1 MKKLILFFCFIS
13 FLASG
18 QNYKFGKV
26 SKKELEEQFYP
37 KDSSANAAILFKNRR
52 TYFQYIQGTGFSV
65 ITEVH
70 ERIKIYNKEGYG
82 WGTKEMRYYT
92 SSSSNSEKIILSSA
106 KTYVLEGGKIK
117 TYKFK
122 KGSLFLEKE
131 NKYWSKKIFTMPNLT
146 EGCVVE
152 WKYKL
157 ISPYKGIDKLNL
169 QYSIPVKRVQCKI
182 EIPEYYVYNLKSL
195 GFERVQSKKTTKR
208 GSITITNK
216 SRSGGSG
223 NIKTNFSTQNIGYD
237 IKVMEVSKDFMPALK
252 EESYVSNINNYKTAI
267 KYELSALNWPNE
279 PIKYFSK
286 SWDDVAKTILE
297 NSSFGVEMRKK
308 SYFKKDLELLKAT
321 TKNQEELLKSILS
334 FVKNKVKWNSYTGL
348 YTDKGVKTAYK
359 KGTGNIAEIN
369 LMLIAMLREAGIS
382 ANPVLVSTRSNGIPV
397 FPTIDGFNYVVAGIE
412 KEGAVILLDASEKYS
427 SPGVL
432 PFRTLNWKGRIIR
445 EDKTSDW
452 VPLIPLEHS
461 KKEYL
466 MSVVINDDEELDG
479 FVRTK
484 YSNKAALQYRKRNNT
499 FSEEELLEKIDES
512 YKDIDVSLV
521 KLNFKEDIYKPVVE
535 SLKFTSED
543 LLEDINGDLFL
554 KPLLFLGETTNPF
567 KMKERVYPIDYG
579 APWSEKFMISIKIPE
594 NYQVVSVPQSEKII
608 LNEGLGYFVF
618 KSSQQ
623 KGSIKIQAN
632 LSINE
637 GLILASNYELLKEFY
652 NNMLKKVN
660 EKIVLKKV

>member
-52 TYFQYIQGTGFSV
+52 TYFQYIQGNGFSV
-65 ITEVH
+65 VTEIH

>member
-1 MKKLILFFCFIS
+1 MKKLILFFCLIS

>member
-1 MKKLILFFCFIS
+1 MKKLILFFCLIS

-26 SKKELEEQFYP
+26 SKKELGEQFYP
-37 KDSSANAAILFKNRR
+37 NDSSANAAILFKNRR

-195 GFERVQSKKTTKR
+195 GFERVQSKKTTRR